1 MRGNK
6 RGYRLYTCCWVP
18 VLLVW
23 GVAEAQVRESAGIV
37 LMASGQFI
45 AEHANETVRVLL
57 RKSPIYVGDLLKL
70 EGDGKAQVR
79 FRDGALVSLSGGT
92 ELQID
97 SFSFSETAATSSDQ
111 NIVTLLKGGFRTLT
125 GAVAKRNRD
134 AHRVNTPVATIG
146 VRGTNYSVALDTQLY
161 VGVWDGAVEVRN
173 DAGALAIGQDQAFS
187 YAVVSSMQ
195 QSPQGLVTAPPVL
208 TSTVTLS
215 KAAEPSRA
223 TGSSPPS
230 SNTAADSQEAT
241 SPVENST
248 GDVTQAETST
258 AVDSEGG
265 VTVTEKSGEGET
277 LADIA
282 LVSDGQVFM
291 ESGLT
296 DTTDTN
302 TFEYMDG
309 VSGDLGGTI
318 LLSDTKLPELTDA
331 VSIVTEARLSA
342 TEEASLTRWGL
353 GTVGTAAQS
362 VFFSGRASPGLDGLP
377 ILTDNGLTPVDTSF
391 DTTLP
396 AHVVRGSTT
405 NLTTSSNYP
414 LIGVTLGQW
423 TGSVSDPIIDQV
435 NAADASET
443 VLIESPLWW
452 ITADATDT
460 SLFSGLSSS
469 TYRNVVAF
477 LGGSAQGNVSTL
489 YPRVE
494 VDFASGEV
502 KGTVFIHVDNGDT
515 YEVFYTGNLSGNL
528 LDLSMDTT
536 QSHVFTNQ
544 GQMLPVDGD
553 IDVVVAGSQGGGVGA
568 SFNLFATQAGVNGD
582 LHDITGV
589 WLADQ
594 IPVGDRRLSIAEA
607 ASVDRLGA
615 AAGPFGMVSGK
626 ATFVTP
632 ASGGASG
639 TPIFVDSDMDQ
650 NTGLPTRIMKVGGAT
665 VGTPTSVTL
674 GTKAIDWGM
683 WDGSSTGSRVF
694 LNGDDPQIFADINGK
709 IFWITAEPTELA
721 TLTALQTM
729 GRTGTWVGTVT
740 QFQGQNEAG
749 TPLSFMSH
757 NSTVNFATGAITN
770 TSLTIG
776 AGPQFWSVGMN
787 DGALN
792 VNNFDLTANPA
803 GSTLSG
809 VALTNNSVDGTMSG
823 IITGSGGNGIA
834 GSFNIRSVENP
845 SIHVDGTFLHQG
857 TVQ

>member
-1 MRGNK
+1 MRGSK
-6 RGYRLYTCCWVP
+6 RGHRLDTWCWIP
-18 VLLVW
+18 VLLAW
-23 GVAEAQVRESAGIV
+23 GMAEAQVRESAGIV
-37 LMASGQFI
+37 LMANGQFI
-45 AEHANETVRVLL
+45 AEHANESVRSLQ

-92 ELQID
+92 EIQID
-97 SFSFSETAATSSDQ
+97 SFSFSETAATTSDQ
-111 NIVTLLKGGFRTLT
+111 NIITLLKGGFRTLT

-173 DAGALAIGQDQAFS
+173 EAGALAIGQDQAFS

-215 KAAEPSRA
+215 KAEPTRA

-230 SNTAADSQEAT
+230 SNTAANSKAGT
-241 SPVENST
+241 SPVEEST
-248 GDVTQAETST
+248 GDVSKSETST
-258 AVDSEGG
+258 TVDSEGG
-265 VTVTEKSGEGET
+265 VTVTDDKNGDGET
-277 LADIA
+277 LADFG
-282 LVSDGQVFM
+282 LVSDGQLLM

-302 TFEYMDG
+302 TFEFVDG

-318 LLSDTKLPELTDA
+318 LLSDTKLPELTDV

-353 GTVGTAAQS
+353 GTVETAAQT
-362 VFFSGRASPGLDGLP
+362 VFFSGRASPGFDGLP
-377 ILTDNGLTPVDTSF
+377 ILTDNGLTPVDTSY

-405 NLTTSSNYP
+405 NLTTFSDYP

-435 NAADASET
+435 NSVDASDT
-443 VLIESPLWW
+443 VLLDSPLWW
-452 ITADATDT
+452 ITADATDP
-460 SLFSGLSSS
+460 SSFSGFTSM

-494 VDFASGEV
+494 IDFASGTV
-502 KGTVFIHVDNGDT
+502 KGAVFIHVDNGDA

-528 LDLSMDTT
+528 LNLSMDTS

-553 IDVVVAGSQGGGVGA
+553 IDVVVAGSQGDSVGA
-568 SFNLFATQAGVNGD
+568 TFNLFATQAGVNGD
-582 LHDITGV
+582 LHDISGV

-594 IPVGDRRLSIAEA
+594 IPVGDRRLSATEM

-615 AAGPFGMVSGK
+615 AVGPFGMVSGK

-639 TPIFVDSDMDQ
+639 TPIFVDGDMDQ
-650 NTGLPTRIMKVGGAT
+650 NTGLPTRIMKVGGAI

-683 WDGSSTGSRVF
+683 WDGSSAGSRVF

-721 TLTALQTM
+721 TLNALQTM

-776 AGPQFWSVGMN
+776 AGPQSWNVAMK
-787 DGALN
+787 DGTLN
-792 VNNFDLTANPA
+792 VNNYELTANPA

-809 VALTNNSVDGTMSG
+809 VALTDNSVDGTLSS

-845 SIHVDGTFLHQG
+845 TIHVDGTFLHQG